1 MSWKLMRFRDFL
13 KRSKI
18 PIEIQDN
25 EFYKRV
31 TIKIKHNGV
40 SLRDEEIGK
49 QIGTKKQFV
58 LKAGQFI
65 LSKIDARYGA
75 FGIAPEEV
83 DGAIITG
90 NFWAYDVDFSLV
102 NIDWFNQ
109 FTNSQDFYDLCER
122 ASSGITHRKYLNEDS
137 FLDNEIYLPSPEEQ
151 LQIIEEFKENRESIN
166 ILSTELTHQLDLVKQ
181 LRQAFLRE
189 AMQGKLIKNE
199 ELKIRNE
206 ESGAA
211 LLEKIKVEKERL
223 IKEGKIKKQNPLPPI
238 TEEEVPFEI
247 PENWVWCRLG
257 DITFIRSGIALG
269 KKFNGLT
276 REIPYLRVANVQRGS
291 LDLSRIKYLHL
302 PEETISKYLLKH
314 NEILVNEGGDFD
326 KVGRCAIWNS
336 EIESCVHQNH
346 IFAVQTINVVP
357 KFIENAI
364 NSDSSQSFFLSK
376 YKKST
381 NLASLNK
388 TNLSLVPLP
397 IPPLSEQQR
406 IVVKLDELM
415 AYCDDLDASIKDSQ
429 QQNELLLQ
437 QVLREALEPSSLEGR
452 LKKKETVG

>member
-25 EFYKRV
+25 ELYKRV

-49 QIGTKKQFV
+49 QIGTKKQFI

-83 DGAIITG
+83 DEAIITG

-122 ASSGITHRKYLNEDS
+122 ASSGITHRKYLNENF

-151 LQIIEEFKENRESIN
+151 LQIIEEFKTNRESIN

-189 AMQGKLIKNE
+189 AMQGKLVPQDPTDE
-199 ELKIRNE
+199 PA
-206 ESGAA
+206 SV
-211 LLEKIKVEKERL
+211 LLEKIQAEKERL
-223 IKEGKIKKQNPLPPI
+223 IKDKKIKKQKPLPPI
-238 TEEEVPFEI
+238 SEKEIPFTV

-257 DITFIRSGIALG
+257 EIFNFIDYRGKTPTRTKEGVRLISAKNIRFGFIDNNPVEFIAENQYSKWMVRGFPRNGDILFVTEGHTMGFVAQINLDFKYVLAQRTICLQPHTYDYSNCTFYFLMSPDFQHTIQLNATGAAATGIKSAKL
-269 KKFNGLT
+269 KEML
-276 REIPYLRVANVQRGS
+276 IPM
-291 LDLSRIKYLHL
+291 
-302 PEETISKYLLKH
+302 
-314 NEILVNEGGDFD
+314 
-326 KVGRCAIWNS
+326 
-336 EIESCVHQNH
+336 
-346 IFAVQTINVVP
+346 
-357 KFIENAI
+357 
-364 NSDSSQSFFLSK
+364 
-376 YKKST
+376 
-381 NLASLNK
+381 
-388 TNLSLVPLP
+388 
-397 IPPLSEQQR
+397 PPLSEQQR
-406 IVVKLDELM
+406 IFAKLDELM
-415 AYCDDLDASIKDSQ
+415 AYCDELEVSIKESQ

-437 QVLREALEPSSLEGR
+437 QVLREALEP
-452 LKKKETVG
+452 KEKEVKG